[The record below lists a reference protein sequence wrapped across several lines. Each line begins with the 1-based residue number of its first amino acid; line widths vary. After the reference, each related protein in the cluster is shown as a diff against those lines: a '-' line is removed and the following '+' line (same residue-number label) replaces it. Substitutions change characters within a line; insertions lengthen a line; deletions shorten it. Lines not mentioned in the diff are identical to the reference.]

1 MGDLATFCF
10 NGQIDAHSVAGRAA
24 AVINWCTFV
33 APQYSVERA
42 IVMTMQQTPLVGN
55 WYMNMTGQLLKVW
68 AVSYADRKP
77 ATVVIEYLN
86 GKRKIVGI
94 QDWYHLDLELH
105 LYQTIRRRN
114 REEINP

>member
-1 MGDLATFCF
+1 MAFAWSAIEVTHLGDLATFCF
-10 NGQIDAHSVAGRAA
+10 NGQIDARSVAGRAA

-77 ATVVIEYLN
+77 ATVP
-86 GKRKIVGI
+86 
-94 QDWYHLDLELH
+94 LE
-105 LYQTIRRRN
+105 
-114 REEINP
+114 PKA